1 MSQIENNSNQH
12 TNYINGW
19 LQWLSSVKH
28 YHFHTIDAYKRD
40 LTHYFICLSKQNK
53 ANIEPDRAVF
63 RIWISEMYEAGCAKT
78 TVARRVSALRSFF
91 RYCHRLGI
99 LQKLDLSWM
108 KSPKLPISLPKAIS
122 IDEAAQLLE
131 LVKRRP
137 NSSWENNRDIAI
149 LYLMYGCGLRLSET
163 LNITPAH
170 LEDANWL
177 RILGK
182 GGKTRDVPVLPII
195 AASLQTVVESCPFQ
209 LENKK
214 PIFMSKRGL
223 PLGHRAVQRM
233 VEKLR
238 ISANLPVETT
248 PHTLRHAF
256 ATHLLSSGGDLR
268 AIQELL
274 GHSSLSTTQRYTHV
288 NTEKIIE
295 IHQQTHPR
303 ATMTGGVKK
312 SDN

>member
-19 LQWLSSVKH
+19 LHWLSYVKH
-28 YHFHTIDAYKRD
+28 YQFHTIDAYKRD
-40 LTHYFICLSKQNK
+40 LTHYFTCLSKHNK
-53 ANIEPDRAVF
+53 ADIEPDRAVF
-63 RIWISEMYEAGCAKT
+63 RIWISGMYETGCAKT

-91 RYCHRLGI
+91 RYCHRRGI
-99 LQKLDLSWM
+99 LRKLDLSWM
-108 KSPKLPISLPKAIS
+108 KSPKLPMSLPKAIS
-122 IDEAAQLLE
+122 VNEAAQLLE

-163 LNITPAH
+163 LSITPAH
-170 LEDANWL
+170 LKEANWL

-223 PLGHRAVQRM
+223 PLGQRAVQRM

-288 NTEKIIE
+288 DTEKIIE
-295 IHQQTHPR
+295 IHKQTHPR
-303 ATMTGGVKK
+303 ATMAERAKK
-312 SDN
+312 

>member
-1 MSQIENNSNQH
+1 MRQVENNSSQH
-12 TNYINGW
+12 ADYVNGW
-19 LQWLSSVKH
+19 LHWLSSVKH
-28 YHFHTIDAYKRD
+28 YQFHTIDAYKRD
-40 LTHYFICLSKQNK
+40 LIHYFSCLSKQNK
-53 ANIEPDRAVF
+53 ADIEPDRAVF
-63 RIWISEMYEAGCAKT
+63 RIWISEMYDAGCAKT
-78 TVARRVSALRSFF
+78 TIARRVSALRSFL
-91 RYCHRLGI
+91 RYCHRRGVL
-99 LQKLDLSWM
+99 LKLDLSWM

-122 IDEAAQLLE
+122 INEVAQLLE

-137 NSSWENNRDIAI
+137 NASWENNRDIAI

-163 LNITPAH
+163 LSITPAH
-170 LEDANWL
+170 LKDANWL

-182 GGKTRDVPVLPII
+182 GGKTRDVPVLPIV
-195 AASLQTVVESCPFQ
+195 ADSLQTAVESCPFQ
-209 LENKK
+209 IENKK

-223 PLGHRAVQRM
+223 PLGQRAVQRM
-233 VEKLR
+233 VEKAR

-288 NTEKIIE
+288 DTEKLIE

-303 ATMTGGVKK
+303 ATMMVRENN